1 MLEAVCWVLLA
12 HLERSWRHRFSRHA
26 EMSLLLTRFN
36 DFHVFKTRFLEFVI
50 EGSAKTRCRTARLW
64 GGPGVGFRAKIMILA
79 EASHSKHVAGHLR
92 KIGAPENTCFFRR
105 RFWSRS
111 KVQNDSFA

>member
-1 MLEAVCWVLLA
+1 MGPFASFCLHTWSAPGGTVL
-12 HLERSWRHRFSRHA
+12 SRHA
-26 EMSLLLTRFN
+26 EMSSLLTRFN

-92 KIGAPENTCFFRR
+92 KISAPENTCFFMC

-111 KVQNDSFA
+111 KVQNDSLA